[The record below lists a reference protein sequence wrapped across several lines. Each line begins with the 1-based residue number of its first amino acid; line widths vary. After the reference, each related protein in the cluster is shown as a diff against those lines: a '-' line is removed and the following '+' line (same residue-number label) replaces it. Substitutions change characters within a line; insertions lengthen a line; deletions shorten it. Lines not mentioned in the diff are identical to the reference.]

1 MTSSLF
7 FPVSLVSVPF
17 QPCPL
22 HGTRHPCRDGT
33 GARSLVHRFHADTR
47 RHTQLP
53 LAVSCSTAGPDRPVR
68 RRSSARA
75 VVSTLFVTRDIYPTR
90 VLYYTIAV
98 YTRIDGSIFL
108 LDVPLSSGE
117 LHSHPF
123 PFFPLG
129 CKKRR
134 GCPFGVS
141 SLVAYHESYLH
152 KFGDFRTRSST
163 IVVEPPSSVA
173 ILTVRP
179 PINVT
184 IT

>member
-75 VVSTLFVTRDIYPTR
+75 VVSTLSVTRDIYPTR
-90 VLYYTIAV
+90 VLITRSRYIHGSTVLFSFSTCHYPRGSYTAIRFRSFRSVARRDAV
-98 YTRIDGSIFL
+98 APLVF
-108 LDVPLSSGE
+108 PLSWPTTSRTYTSSAIFV
-117 LHSHPF
+117 HA
-123 PFFPLG
+123 
-129 CKKRR
+129 RR
-134 GCPFGVS
+134 RS
-141 SLVAYHESYLH
+141 SLSHRH
-152 KFGDFRTRSST
+152 
-163 IVVEPPSSVA
+163 PSPS
-173 ILTVRP
+173 
-179 PINVT
+179 
-184 IT
+184 

>member
-75 VVSTLFVTRDIYPTR
+75 VVSTLSVTRDIYLTR
-90 VLYYTIAV
+90 VLYYI
-98 YTRIDGSIFL
+98 YDRSIHGSIYFSTCHYPRGKVRTIRFRSFRSVTRRDAVAPL
-108 LDVPLSSGE
+108 VFPLVATTSRTYTSSAIFVYARRRSPLS
-117 LHSHPF
+117 HRHP
-123 PFFPLG
+123 
-129 CKKRR
+129 
-134 GCPFGVS
+134 S
-141 SLVAYHESYLH
+141 
-152 KFGDFRTRSST
+152 
-163 IVVEPPSSVA
+163 PS
-173 ILTVRP
+173 
-179 PINVT
+179 
-184 IT
+184 